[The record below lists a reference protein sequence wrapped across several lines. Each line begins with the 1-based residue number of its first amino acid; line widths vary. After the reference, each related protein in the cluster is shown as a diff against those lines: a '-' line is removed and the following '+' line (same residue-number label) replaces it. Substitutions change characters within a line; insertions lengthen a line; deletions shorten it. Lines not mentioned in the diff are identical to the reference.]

1 MRVEPELLH
10 SGADVTHEAAQR
22 VVAGAEQL
30 AGASLP
36 RGMFGDFTAAAGFH
50 ARLTVHHAEHVALM
64 RQHHRVLT
72 NIGDKAHSVARG
84 FTRTEQDNTAAITS
98 VGRAAH

>member
-10 SGADVTHEAAQR
+10 SGADVTHEAAER

-30 AGASLP
+30 AGASLT
-36 RGMFGDFTAAAGFH
+36 RGMFGDFMAADGFH
-50 ARLTVHHAEHVALM
+50 SRLTVHHAEQVAVM

-72 NIGDKAHSVARG
+72 NIGDKAHAAARD
-84 FTRTEQDNTAAITS
+84 FTETEQANARTIAS
-98 VGRAAH
+98 VGRHAH

>member
-22 VVAGAEQL
+22 VVAGAAQL

-36 RGMFGDFTAAAGFH
+36 RGMFGDFAAADGFH
-50 ARLTVHHAEHVALM
+50 ARLTVHHAEQVALM

-72 NIGDKAHSVARG
+72 NIGDKAHSAARG
-84 FTRTEQDNTAAITS
+84 FARTEQANTAAITS